1 MTTGNVSQASFI
13 INVAASGN
21 TAPQG
26 ISTGNEFRK
35 VIDNINTSDRNAQP
49 ATTGTRIDNGKV
61 RDNVRKEKTDKPEN
75 EEVDIHEIEQ
85 LAQDVKNIV
94 KDTLEITDDE
104 LEKVMSELGIT
115 IADLLIPQNTA
126 NLIAAVRESSAIEI
140 VTDDELSK
148 LLSNL
153 NREISEVV
161 EKFVADNNIS
171 FDDVVEKLAETV
183 NNESIAIADEMSEF
197 EVTQKTEDKN
207 SDNGRS
213 VEVNGKG
220 TAEETAFTTEKITI
234 ETDSAG
240 TDSDSNQFGKK
251 DYESVAHNII
261 HNISD
266 AVTAAV
272 ENTADVAEVNRVDGV
287 DIVRQ
292 IIDSVRVNVTEK
304 LQSLEI
310 NLNPEN
316 LGKLNLVVAAKDGII
331 TASITTQNEA
341 VKNAIE
347 NQITMLKEQLN
358 NQGIK
363 VQEVEVTVA
372 SHSFDADMGK
382 GDNNDSNTGSNA
394 RKRFRGIDEITDEDR
409 TITEN
414 GSDLIDSNISLRA

>member
-35 VIDNINTSDRNAQP
+35 VIDNINTSDRNVQP

-126 NLIAAVRESSAIEI
+126 NLIAAVRESSAVEI

-148 LLSNL
+148 LLSDL
-153 NREISEVV
+153 NMKISEAV
-161 EKFVADNNIS
+161 ENFLTDSNIS
-171 FDDVVEKLAETV
+171 FEKAVEKLAETV

-394 RKRFRGIDEITDEDR
+394 RKRFRGIDEITEEDR

>member
-26 ISTGNEFRK
+26 ISNGNEFRK
-35 VIDNINTSDRNAQP
+35 VIDNINTSDKNVQP

-61 RDNVRKEKTDKPEN
+61 RDNVRKEKAGKTDT
-75 EEVDIHEIEQ
+75 EEMDVHEIEE
-85 LAQDVKNIV
+85 LAQDMKNIV
-94 KDTLEITDDE
+94 KDTLEITDEE
-104 LEKVMSELGIT
+104 LEQIMSELGIT
-115 IADLLIPQNTA
+115 IVDLLVPQNA
-126 NLIAAVRESSAIEI
+126 VNLIATVRESSAIEI

-161 EKFVADNNIS
+161 EKFVTDNNIS
-171 FDDVVEKLAETV
+171 FENVVEKLTETV
-183 NNESIAIADEMSEF
+183 NNETIVTADEMPEF
-197 EVTQKTEDKN
+197 EVVQKTEVKD
-207 SDNGRS
+207 SDNVRS
-213 VEVNGKG
+213 VEVKG
-220 TAEETAFTTEKITI
+220 EETAEETFFTSEKITI
-234 ETDSAG
+234 ESDSAE
-240 TDSDSNQFGKK
+240 TDSDSNQFDKK
-251 DYESVAHNII
+251 DHESVARNII

-272 ENTADVAEVNRVDGV
+272 EHTADVSEVNRVDGV

-382 GDNNDSNTGSNA
+382 GDNNDSNTGSNT

-414 GSDLIDSNISLRA
+414 SSDLIDSNISLRA

>member
-26 ISTGNEFRK
+26 ISSGNEFRK
-35 VIDNINTSDRNAQP
+35 VIDNINSADKNVQST

-61 RDNVRKEKTDKPEN
+61 RDNVRKEKTDIPDT
-75 EEVDIHEIEQ
+75 EEVDVRKFEQ

-94 KDTLEITDDE
+94 KDILEITDEE
-104 LEKVMSELGIT
+104 LEQLMSELGLT
-115 IADLLIPQNTA
+115 IADLLVPQNAA
-126 NLIAAVRESSAIEI
+126 NLIATVRESSAIEI

-153 NREISEVV
+153 NKEISEVV
-161 EKFVADNNIS
+161 ENFVKDNNVS
-171 FDDVVEKLAETV
+171 FENVVEKLTETV
-183 NNESIAIADEMSEF
+183 NNETIVTADEMPEF
-197 EVTQKTEDKN
+197 EKIQEIEVKN
-207 SDNGRS
+207 SDNAGVVDVTVGETVAAS
-213 VEVNGKG
+213 ENVTIDKNF
-220 TAEETAFTTEKITI
+220 AEA
-234 ETDSAG
+234 DSG
-240 TDSDSNQFGKK
+240 SNQFDKK
-251 DYESVAHNII
+251 DHESMAHNII

-272 ENTADVAEVNRVDGV
+272 EQMAEPAEMNRVDGV

-292 IIDSVRVNVTEK
+292 IIDSVKVNVTEE

-341 VKNAIE
+341 VRNAIE
-347 NQITMLKEQLN
+347 NQITMLKEQLD

-372 SHSFDADMGK
+372 SHSFDANMGK
-382 GDNNDSNTGSNA
+382 GDNNEANTGSNA
-394 RKRFRGIDEITDEDR
+394 RKRFRGIDEIADDDR

-414 GSDLIDSNISLRA
+414 SSDLIDSNISLRA

>member
-21 TAPQG
+21 TASQG

-35 VIDNINTSDRNAQP
+35 VIDNINTSDKNVQSTA
-49 ATTGTRIDNGKV
+49 TGTRIDNGKV
-61 RDNVRKEKTDKPEN
+61 RDNVRKEKTDKSET
-75 EEVDIHEIEQ
+75 EEVNVHEIEQ
-85 LAQDVKNIV
+85 LAQDVVNIV
-94 KDTLEITDDE
+94 KDTLEITDEE
-104 LEKVMSELGIT
+104 LEQVMSELGIT
-115 IADLLIPQNTA
+115 IVDLLVPQNA
-126 NLIAAVRESSAIEI
+126 VNLIAAVRESSAIEI

-153 NREISEVV
+153 NKEISEVV
-161 EKFVADNNIS
+161 EKFVTDNNIS
-171 FDDVVEKLAETV
+171 FEKVVEKLTEAF
-183 NNESIAIADEMSEF
+183 NNETIVTADEMQTF
-197 EVTQKTEDKN
+197 DEVQKTEIKD
-207 SDNGRS
+207 SDNTGV
-213 VEVNGKG
+213 VEV
-220 TAEETAFTTEKITI
+220 TVEETVAASKKVTNDNNLTE
-234 ETDSAG
+234 S
-240 TDSDSNQFGKK
+240 DSDSSQFDKK
-251 DYESVAHNII
+251 DHESVAHNII

-266 AVTAAV
+266 AVTAAL
-272 ENTADVAEVNRVDGV
+272 EQTTDVAEVNRVDGV

-292 IIDSVRVNVTEK
+292 IVDSVKVNVTEE

-372 SHSFDADMGK
+372 SHSFDANMGK

-414 GSDLIDSNISLRA
+414 SSDLIDSNISLRA

>member
-26 ISTGNEFRK
+26 ISSGNEFRK
-35 VIDNINTSDRNAQP
+35 VIDNINSADKNVQST

-61 RDNVRKEKTDKPEN
+61 RDNVRKEKTDIPDT
-75 EEVDIHEIEQ
+75 EEVDVRKFEQ

-94 KDTLEITDDE
+94 KDILEITDEE
-104 LEKVMSELGIT
+104 LEQLMSELGLT
-115 IADLLIPQNTA
+115 IADLLVPQNAA
-126 NLIAAVRESSAIEI
+126 NLIATVRESSAIEI

-153 NREISEVV
+153 NKEISEVV
-161 EKFVADNNIS
+161 ENFVKDNNVS
-171 FDDVVEKLAETV
+171 FENVVEKLTETV
-183 NNESIAIADEMSEF
+183 NNETIVTADEMPEF
-197 EVTQKTEDKN
+197 EKIQEIEVKN
-207 SDNGRS
+207 SDNAGV
-213 VEVNGKG
+213 VEVTVGETVAASENVTIDKNF
-220 TAEETAFTTEKITI
+220 AEA
-234 ETDSAG
+234 DSG
-240 TDSDSNQFGKK
+240 SNQFDKK
-251 DYESVAHNII
+251 DHESMAHNII

-272 ENTADVAEVNRVDGV
+272 EQMAEPAEMNRVDGV

-292 IIDSVRVNVTEK
+292 IIDSVKVNVTEE

-341 VKNAIE
+341 VRNAIE
-347 NQITMLKEQLN
+347 NQITMLKEQLD

-372 SHSFDADMGK
+372 SHSFDANMGK
-382 GDNNDSNTGSNA
+382 GDNNEANTGSNA
-394 RKRFRGIDEITDEDR
+394 RKRFRGIDEIADDDR

-414 GSDLIDSNISLRA
+414 SSDLIDSNISLRA

>member
-1 MTTGNVSQASFI
+1 MTTGNVSQVSFI

-21 TAPQG
+21 TASQG

-35 VIDNINTSDRNAQP
+35 VIDNINTSDKNVQP

-61 RDNVRKEKTDKPEN
+61 RDNVRKEKAGKPDT
-75 EEVDIHEIEQ
+75 EEMDVHEIEE
-85 LAQDVKNIV
+85 LAQDMKNIV
-94 KDTLEITDDE
+94 KDTLEITDEE
-104 LEKVMSELGIT
+104 LEQIMSELGIT
-115 IADLLIPQNTA
+115 IVDLLVPQNA
-126 NLIAAVRESSAIEI
+126 VNLIATVRGSSAIEI

-161 EKFVADNNIS
+161 EKFVTDNNIS
-171 FDDVVEKLAETV
+171 FENVVEKLTETV
-183 NNESIAIADEMSEF
+183 NNETIVTADEMPEF
-197 EVTQKTEDKN
+197 EVVQKTEVKD
-207 SDNGRS
+207 SDNVRS
-213 VEVNGKG
+213 VEIKG
-220 TAEETAFTTEKITI
+220 EETAEETFFTSEKITI
-234 ETDSAG
+234 ESDSAE
-240 TDSDSNQFGKK
+240 TDSDSNQFDKK
-251 DYESVAHNII
+251 DHESVARNII

-272 ENTADVAEVNRVDGV
+272 EHTADVSEVNRVDGV

-414 GSDLIDSNISLRA
+414 SSDLIDSNISLRA

>member
-1 MTTGNVSQASFI
+1 MTTGNVSQTSFI

-35 VIDNINTSDRNAQP
+35 VIDNINTSDRNVQP
-49 ATTGTRIDNGKV
+49 ATNGTRIDNGKV
-61 RDNVRKEKTDKPEN
+61 RDNVRKEKTDKSEN

-148 LLSNL
+148 LLSDL
-153 NREISEVV
+153 NMKISEAV
-161 EKFVADNNIS
+161 ENFLTDNNIS
-171 FDDVVEKLAETV
+171 FEKAVKKLTETV
-183 NNESIAIADEMSEF
+183 NNESIATADEMSEF

-251 DYESVAHNII
+251 DYESVARNII

-266 AVTAAV
+266 ALTAAV
-272 ENTADVAEVNRVDGV
+272 ENTADIAEVNRVDGV